1 MDFVIKFTIG
11 LFVFSVMLLFFKST
25 KKLSENY
32 YEKSLLINDVNR
44 EKKQTDSID
53 PNSIR
58 FRIRK
63 LEN

>member
-1 MDFVIKFTIG
+1 MDFIVKFTIG
-11 LFVFSVMLLFFKST
+11 LFIFSVMLLFFKST

-32 YEKSLLINDVNR
+32 YEKSLIINDVNR

-53 PNSIR
+53 PNSIK

-63 LEN
+63 LE